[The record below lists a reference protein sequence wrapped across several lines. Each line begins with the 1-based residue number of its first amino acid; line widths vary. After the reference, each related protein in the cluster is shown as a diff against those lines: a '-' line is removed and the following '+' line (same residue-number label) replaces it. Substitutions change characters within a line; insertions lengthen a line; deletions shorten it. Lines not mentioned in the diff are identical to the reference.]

1 VENNH
6 QTASV
11 REQEILRLLALCYT
25 NKEIAEQLQTNVE
38 TVAVL
43 RAEAMKKLG
52 LRSRI
57 DVIRYAEGQDWLREV
72 SKAPVNVRKAGISAG
87 FSLKS

>member
-1 VENNH
+1 LENVH
-6 QTASV
+6 QTAPV
-11 REQEILRLLALCYT
+11 RDEEVLCLLALCYT

-38 TVAVL
+38 TVAVQK
-43 RAEAMKKLG
+43 AEAMKKLG

-57 DVIRYAEGQDWLREV
+57 DVIRYAEQQGWLGEI
-72 SKAPVNVRKAGISAG
+72 SKAPVNVRTAGVSAG